1 MLVLEFI
8 KNILLTSIS
17 LLNGA
22 SGWLVFSYII
32 AGLLHDVISPVRF
45 QKALGNKKISS
56 IFKVTLSSICL
67 PICSCGTIPL
77 GISLYYSGAY
87 VGPTLAF
94 MASTPVLNPIAL
106 ILSFGLLG
114 KELTFINIIAGFLLP
129 FIIGIIGNKLGG
141 NEVRKPNLEE
151 EIATIS
157 LEEADKLS
165 LLDKFK
171 SGLKWVS
178 EDLAITLSKYV
189 VLGMLFGGFILTAF
203 PDSFIKQYLGNP
215 SMLSLWNVALLGT
228 FMYVCAV
235 GHIPFIAALIAS
247 GASPG
252 AAITFLMAGAATNIP
267 ELLSIY
273 KMIGKRTAIIYGGVV
288 TVFALIV
295 GYLTNLWL
303 MPDFEPAINYN
314 RIDKSIEGANALL
327 ISIPEPLKYICSII
341 VFIFFLKGLLPKIA
355 ALFGGY
361 KSTRGDHDDHKCC

>member
-1 MLVLEFI
+1 MLILDFV
-8 KNILLTSIS
+8 KNTLLTSIS

-45 QKALGNKKISS
+45 HKALGNKKISS
-56 IFKVTLSSICL
+56 IFKVTLSSMCL
-67 PICSCGTIPL
+67 PTCSCGTIPL

-87 VGPTLAF
+87 LGPTLAF
-94 MASTPVLNPIAL
+94 MASSPVLNPIAL
-106 ILSFGLLG
+106 ILSLGLLG
-114 KELTFINIIAGFLLP
+114 KELTIINTLAGLLLP

-141 NEVRKPNLEE
+141 SEISKPNLEE

-157 LEEADKLS
+157 LEESDKVP
-165 LLDKFK
+165 LLEKFK

-189 VLGMLFGGFILTAF
+189 VLGMVFGGFILTAF
-203 PDSFIKQYLGNP
+203 PDSFIKEYLGNP

-252 AAITFLMAGAATNIP
+252 AAIAFLMAGAATNIP
-267 ELLSIY
+267 ELYSIY
-273 KMIGKRTAIIYGGVV
+273 KMIGKRTAIIYGVVV

-295 GYLTNLWL
+295 GYITNLLL
-303 MPDFEPAINYN
+303 MPGFEPIINYD
-314 RIDKSIEGANALL
+314 RIDKSIQGANALL
-327 ISIPEPLKYICSII
+327 ISIPEPVKYICSII
-341 VFIFFLKGLLPKIA
+341 VFIFFLKGIFPKIA
-355 ALFGGY
+355 GLFNGIN
-361 KSTRGDHDDHKCC
+361 RGDYDEHKCC

>member
-1 MLVLEFI
+1 MLLLDFL

-17 LLNGA
+17 LLNGT

-45 QKALGNKKISS
+45 HKHLGNTKISS
-56 IFKVTLSSICL
+56 ILKVTISGMCL

-94 MASTPVLNPIAL
+94 MASTPALNPIAL
-106 ILSFGLLG
+106 ILSYGLLG
-114 KELTFINIIAGFLLP
+114 KELTIINIIAGFLLP

-141 NEVRKPNLEE
+141 NEVCKPDLEN
-151 EIATIS
+151 EISTMS
-157 LEEADKLS
+157 LDSMEKTT
-165 LLDKFK
+165 LLEKFK
-171 SGLKWVS
+171 SGMQWVMG
-178 EDLAITLSKYV
+178 DLAVVLSKYV

-203 PDSFIKQYLGNP
+203 PDSFIQKYLGNP
-215 SMLSLWNVALLGT
+215 SMLSLWNVAVLGA

-252 AAITFLMAGAATNIP
+252 AAITFLMAGAATNFP

-273 KMIGKRTAIIYGGVV
+273 KMIGKKTAIIYGTVIS
-288 TVFALIV
+288 VFALTV

-303 MPDFEPAINYN
+303 MPGFEPAINYN
-314 RIDKSIEGANALL
+314 RIDSTIESANKLL
-327 ISIPEPLKYICSII
+327 FTIPEPLKYICSFI
-341 VFIFFLKGLLPKIA
+341 VFLFFLKSMYPKVRD
-355 ALFGGY
+355 LFG
-361 KSTRGDHDDHKCC
+361 KLAEQAR